1 MKGTSPTRQ
10 ITEGAILTGLFLVLA
25 LMTYYTPL
33 FILSFL
39 ILPTPFIII
48 FVRTNLKISLLAVIA
63 GTTILLT
70 MVDPLFTASMGLTGL
85 IIGGSLGYAFKSN
98 WLASQIIFTGTIAVL
113 ILFLSL
119 FFLAQLILGINLLDE
134 TIVIFYEAFESQVET
149 MENLGTSETHIEEV
163 RDMKRFIEENLIVF
177 LPGAFIAVSIALG
190 YLHTLINQKLLKRIG
205 YKVTNMPAFQ
215 AWRFPVFLS
224 WFYVIAT
231 IALFF
236 QIDLHGYWGM
246 FLANLFVLSS
256 YLLLIQGLS
265 LLYWLL
271 KAWKGVPK
279 VISVLVIILALA
291 VPFLNLF
298 VIILGVVDQFFN
310 LRLVLS
316 KKT

>member
-1 MKGTSPTRQ
+1 M
-10 ITEGAILTGLFLVLA
+10 TGLFLVLA

-70 MVDPLFTASMGLTGL
+70 MVDPLFTVSMGLTGL